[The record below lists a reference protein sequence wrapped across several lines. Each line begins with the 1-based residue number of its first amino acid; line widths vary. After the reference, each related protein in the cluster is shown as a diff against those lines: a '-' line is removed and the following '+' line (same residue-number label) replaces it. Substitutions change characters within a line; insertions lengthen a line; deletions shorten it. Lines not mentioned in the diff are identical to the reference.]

1 MARVFAL
8 ILVLVA
14 VGLPAVRLWTA
25 VVSNPT
31 TGDTDTS
38 AFYVLKHQPSW
49 QSHIELDEK
58 SEGVIEVGTPVVIS
72 EFGLPLEETYLR
84 VMSLVPLIS
93 PLFVVVAILLYRSA
107 SFRKKQAART
117 S

>member
-1 MARVFAL
+1 MARVFAV
-8 ILVLVA
+8 ILVLLA
-14 VGLPAVRLWTA
+14 IGLPAARLWTA

-38 AFYVLKHQPSW
+38 EFYVLKHRPSW

-58 SEGVIEVGTPVVIS
+58 STGVTEVGTPVIIS
-72 EFGLPLEETYLR
+72 EFGLPLEEAYLR
-84 VMSLVPLIS
+84 VMSLVPFIS
-93 PLFVVVAILLYRSA
+93 PLFIVVAVLLYRSA
-107 SFRKKQAART
+107 AFGRKRAGRT